1 MKVKSDAGGEEQRSE
16 EEAWGGGSGT
26 VFSYRLPIRAW
37 EIAVG

>member
-1 MKVKSDAGGEEQRSE
+1 MKSDAGGEEQRSE
-16 EEAWGGGSGT
+16 EEAWAGGGVSGT